1 MMIHKGEKPFE
12 CNICQKKFREKSNYN
27 FHMKKHFPKNNKNSS
42 TKNFE
47 VNLKNKLKKEF
58 DINDLNIDKKIH
70 DFYIKVLNEGEKSFD
85 NNSTNTNSNE
95 NTINNNSII
104 ENKNDFQNKEVI
116 LNSEKYI
123 NNNPK
128 VYNDLNINYFKFNSQ
143 LEKVI
148 MNRNEICNNFNY
160 QNENIS
166 LFNEQK
172 DLNDFFNMNNGQNKY
187 KNLNDANNN
196 INYYD
201 DLYIKDIFNLNK
213 LGIMLQNDKIEFEMK
228 NKIFDDYYYQ
238 DFPLNF

>member
-1 MMIHKGEKPFE
+1 
-12 CNICQKKFREKSNYN
+12 
-27 FHMKKHFPKNNKNSS
+27 
-42 TKNFE
+42 
-47 VNLKNKLKKEF
+47 
-58 DINDLNIDKKIH
+58 
-70 DFYIKVLNEGEKSFD
+70 
-85 NNSTNTNSNE
+85 
-95 NTINNNSII
+95 
-104 ENKNDFQNKEVI
+104 
-116 LNSEKYI
+116 
-123 NNNPK
+123 
-128 VYNDLNINYFKFNSQ
+128 
-143 LEKVI
+143 